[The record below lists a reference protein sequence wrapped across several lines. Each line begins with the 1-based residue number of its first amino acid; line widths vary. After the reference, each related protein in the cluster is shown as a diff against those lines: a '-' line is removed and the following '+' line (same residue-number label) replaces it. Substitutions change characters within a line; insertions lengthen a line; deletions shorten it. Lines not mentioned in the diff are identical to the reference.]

1 MAKQTVNVGTS
12 ASDGTGDDLRVAF
25 TKVNENFTE
34 LYSGNV
40 QVTAAN
46 ILVYSVAGRTGNVVL
61 TVNDVAQAASKSYVN
76 TAIAS
81 NLANVTG
88 SITNSINA
96 NVTAANAVISNHAA
110 RITTLESN
118 AATQA
123 TAIASLQNTRATTS
137 YVDTSINLALS
148 SNAVLANVASVNA
161 NVAAANLAIAGK
173 ASLTGAIFSGNAQ
186 ASWVIANTGVRVGN
200 TIIVGS
206 SSESTTFPAT
216 PNLGAFFAG
225 DTRIGGSLNKYFQIR
240 AQNLDPNGSTDLVLA
255 ADDVTSTNNYVS
267 FGVAG
272 STYNDITYPDI
283 QPHDAY
289 LISGNSNL
297 VINSITQRV
306 QILTNFVKRFEVDQT
321 GMVRLLDGARLEFP
335 DGTIQSTAFGGNTNV
350 TAINANITAAN
361 VAIAALQSNAAS
373 QALDINSLYAN
384 AGAQATSINVLIA
397 NAASQ
402 AQSLTTLTGNIS
414 TLFAN
419 AVTQDSSIITL
430 ISNAVS
436 QNSSL
441 VTLTANAVSQSLD
454 LDNLFANAATQ
465 QTTIN
470 TLVAN
475 AATQAASLTTLTA
488 NAAAQ
493 TDLIT
498 TLTANAATQAASLTT
513 LTANAATQA
522 ASLTTLTAN
531 AASQALDINNLYSN
545 LTIYI
550 SNVQTINSNVAAAN
564 TRIQLLDANLGT
576 ATTNITTL
584 FSNAAS
590 QAVSINSINA
600 NIAAANV
607 DVTTKANIS
616 GQIFSG
622 NIQAPYVISDSNVKV
637 GGTLEVGGATTF
649 ARANVGGVFAGNVNN
664 QYQVILQNTSTG
676 TSAGTRIVIAADDG
690 DTTDNYMFLGLNNSG
705 FASNIVFPGGD
716 TGLPRYAHDGG
727 INVVGGNA
735 VISTDNFI
743 FFVANANVAGLLS
756 DGTFFAPKLSLTGGA
771 TFADLTLSEGGLASG
786 SGTAIELSGNDVN
799 VVGNIQINSNHIKS
813 STDSVAI
820 KLDDGNVITNNHLT
834 VTGNIYSNQ
843 ILSSSNISFKSNIY
857 EVRLTTDGNLTLT
870 TANLKFYDGTVQRT
884 AIVDVPG
891 LFANIGNI
899 TNNISRVNAN
909 VFAAN
914 IAISSLVS
922 NAAIQAAVLDTLT
935 GNAATQ
941 SQVLDTLTSN
951 AATQSDSL
959 TVLIANAATQ
969 SDSLTVLLA
978 NAASQGTFLN
988 NLNSN
993 LGTATNNI
1001 TTIQANVGAYQTYA
1015 NANIVAIQTG
1025 ISAYQTYANANSGAY
1040 QTFANANAAAQA
1052 TAINTINANIAAANA
1067 AIIILTTNAAAQA
1080 TAINTINANIAAANT
1095 AITALTGNAATQ
1107 ATSINTVNANLGA
1120 YQTFANA
1127 NAAAQAISINTVN
1140 ANIGAY
1146 QTYANANIAAIQANI
1161 GSFYTY
1167 SNANIAAIQANI
1179 GSFYTYANTKI
1190 GTNTNSNLVVLA
1202 TTTSTSTT
1210 TGALVVGGGAGVAGN
1225 LYVGDNTITAGGK
1238 INPGYF
1244 YANVVTD
1251 QNLFANVIYNRFI
1264 ANASPHGTVAN
1275 LWITLPST
1283 AVDGQELDIVTTVPI
1298 TSCFV
1303 NQAGTIVYW
1312 LANTWAT
1319 TGNVS
1324 AKLQYIAAAGKWT
1337 KVG

>member
-118 AATQA
+118 AAAQS
-123 TAIASLQNTRATTS
+123 TAITSLQNTRATTS

-225 DTRIGGSLNKYFQIR
+225 DTRIGGSLTKYYQIR
-240 AQNLDPNGSTDLVLA
+240 AQNLDPDGSTDLVLA
-255 ADDVTSTNNYVS
+255 ADDVTSTNNYVA

-289 LISGNSNL
+289 LLSGNSNL
-297 VINSITQRV
+297 VINSLTQRV
-306 QILTNFVKRFEVDQT
+306 QILTNFVKRFEVDQA

-384 AGAQATSINVLIA
+384 AGTQATSINVLIA
-397 NAASQ
+397 NAATQS
-402 AQSLTTLTGNIS
+402 QSLNTLTGNIS

-441 VTLTANAVSQSLD
+441 LTLTANAAAQALD
-454 LDNLFANAATQ
+454 INNLFSNAATQ
-465 QTTIN
+465 QTTID
-470 TLVAN
+470 TLVSN

-488 NAAAQ
+488 NAATQ

-498 TLTANAATQAASLTT
+498 ALTANAATQAASLTT

-531 AASQALDINNLYSN
+531 AAAQALDINNLYSN
-545 LTIYI
+545 LTIYV

-564 TRIQLLDANLGT
+564 TQIQVLNSNLGT

-600 NIAAANV
+600 NISAANV
-607 DVTTKANIS
+607 NINTKANIT
-616 GQIFSG
+616 GQIFNG
-622 NIQAPYVISDSNVKV
+622 NVQASYLLANANVKI
-637 GGTLEVGGATTF
+637 GSIIEVGNTNPINYPGL
-649 ARANVGGVFAGNVNN
+649 GGVFVGNVDGY
-664 QYQVILQNTSTG
+664 YQVAIQNLSNG
-676 TSAGTRIVIAADDG
+676 TQASGDFVITADDG
-690 DTTDNYMFLGLNNSG
+690 DDETNYLNIGINSSG
-705 FASNIVFPGGD
+705 WSGNYTVPAGD
-716 TGLPRYAHDGG
+716 TGVPQFPHDGYM
-727 INVVGGNA
+727 NVIGGNA
-735 VISTDNFI
+735 IVFTDSNLYL
-743 FFVANANVAGLLS
+743 VANTAVAGLNK
-756 DGTFFAPKLSLTGGA
+756 DGDFFVSANISA
-771 TFADLTLSEGGLASG
+771 
-786 SGTAIELSGNDVN
+786 VN
-799 VVGNIQINSNHIKS
+799 VN
-813 STDSVAI
+813 
-820 KLDDGNVITNNHLT
+820 
-834 VTGNIYSNQ
+834 VTGNINYTPNTAGNYNQ
-843 ILSSSNISFKSNIY
+843 
-857 EVRLTTDGNLTLT
+857 T
-870 TANLKFYDGTVQRT
+870 
-884 AIVDVPG
+884 
-891 LFANIGNI
+891 I
-899 TNNISRVNAN
+899 TNMQKALDELAARVKA
-909 VFAAN
+909 
-914 IAISSLVS
+914 
-922 NAAIQAAVLDTLT
+922 
-935 GNAATQ
+935 
-941 SQVLDTLTSN
+941 
-951 AATQSDSL
+951 
-959 TVLIANAATQ
+959 
-969 SDSLTVLLA
+969 
-978 NAASQGTFLN
+978 
-988 NLNSN
+988 
-993 LGTATNNI
+993 LG
-1001 TTIQANVGAYQTYA
+1001 G
-1015 NANIVAIQTG
+1015 
-1025 ISAYQTYANANSGAY
+1025 
-1040 QTFANANAAAQA
+1040 
-1052 TAINTINANIAAANA
+1052 
-1067 AIIILTTNAAAQA
+1067 
-1080 TAINTINANIAAANT
+1080 
-1095 AITALTGNAATQ
+1095 
-1107 ATSINTVNANLGA
+1107 
-1120 YQTFANA
+1120 
-1127 NAAAQAISINTVN
+1127 
-1140 ANIGAY
+1140 
-1146 QTYANANIAAIQANI
+1146 
-1161 GSFYTY
+1161 
-1167 SNANIAAIQANI
+1167 
-1179 GSFYTYANTKI
+1179 
-1190 GTNTNSNLVVLA
+1190 
-1202 TTTSTSTT
+1202 
-1210 TGALVVGGGAGVAGN
+1210 
-1225 LYVGDNTITAGGK
+1225 
-1238 INPGYF
+1238 
-1244 YANVVTD
+1244 
-1251 QNLFANVIYNRFI
+1251 
-1264 ANASPHGTVAN
+1264 
-1275 LWITLPST
+1275 
-1283 AVDGQELDIVTTVPI
+1283 
-1298 TSCFV
+1298 
-1303 NQAGTIVYW
+1303 
-1312 LANTWAT
+1312 
-1319 TGNVS
+1319 
-1324 AKLQYIAAAGKWT
+1324 
-1337 KVG
+1337 